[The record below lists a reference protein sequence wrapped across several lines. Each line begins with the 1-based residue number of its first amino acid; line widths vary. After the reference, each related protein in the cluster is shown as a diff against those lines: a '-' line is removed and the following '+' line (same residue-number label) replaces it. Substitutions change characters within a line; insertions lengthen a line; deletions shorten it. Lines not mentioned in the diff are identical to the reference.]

1 MKYSK
6 PHEFVTEA
14 IEESNLAQQ
23 VDAAI
28 MSENNNFIV
37 QSLLSDDAKLVKVAH
52 KRVHLF
58 CDMKSTVCYGCR

>member
-14 IEESNLAQQ
+14 IEESNLTKQ

-28 MSENNNFIV
+28 RSENNNFIV
-37 QSLLSDDAKLVKVAH
+37 QALLSDDAKLVKVVH
-52 KRVHLF
+52 RRVHLF
-58 CDMKSTVCYGCR
+58 CDMKSTLCYG